1 MRHSFSGRGMDIQ
14 QSFTELFLS
23 MILSVVLIAVI
34 LVLQFNSF
42 KQPFLIILTVPLGFI
57 GVVFGLN
64 LLMMPFSFLAFIGIV
79 SLSGIVVNDS
89 IVLIDRINKNIE
101 NGMEFIDA
109 IVDGGI
115 ARMQPIFLTTLTT
128 IAGIFPLI
136 YANEFWRGF
145 SITVTF
151 GLIFSTLLLLF
162 IIPMYYVSFVCKEK
176 CSNYEKYLK

>member
-1 MRHSFSGRGMDIQ
+1 
-14 QSFTELFLS
+14 

-42 KQPFLIILTVPLGFI
+42 KQPFLILFTVPLSFV
-57 GVVFGLN
+57 GVIFGLN
-64 LLMMPFSFLAFIGIV
+64 LLLMPFSFLAFIGIV

-89 IVLIDRINKNIE
+89 IVLVDRINKNID

-109 IVDGGI
+109 IVEGGI
-115 ARMQPIFLTTLTT
+115 SRMQPIFLTSLTT

-151 GLIFSTLLLLF
+151 GLIFSTFLMLF
-162 IIPMYYVSFVCKEK
+162 MIPIYYVSMCRKDK
-176 CSNYEKYLK
+176 CQTLK